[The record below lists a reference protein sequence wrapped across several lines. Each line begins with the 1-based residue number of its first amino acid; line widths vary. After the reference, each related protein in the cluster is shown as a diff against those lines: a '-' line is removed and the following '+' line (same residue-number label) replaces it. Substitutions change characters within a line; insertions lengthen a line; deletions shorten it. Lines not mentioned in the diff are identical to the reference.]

1 MEQMYEDKKDNFDV
15 NEDKQRLFW
24 CKGRQTT
31 IIASWEGL
39 LSQLQIEQGVWFPP
53 NKQITEQ
60 KRIA

>member
-1 MEQMYEDKKDNFDV
+1 MAQMYENKKDYFDV

-24 CKGRQTT
+24 CKGGQTT